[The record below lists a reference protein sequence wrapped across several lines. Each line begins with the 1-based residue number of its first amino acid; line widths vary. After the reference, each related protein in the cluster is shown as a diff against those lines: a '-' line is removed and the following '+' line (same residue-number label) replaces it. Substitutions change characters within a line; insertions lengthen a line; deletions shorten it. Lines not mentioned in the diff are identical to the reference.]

1 VEAEEEQAIIWEEGN
16 AEELD
21 ITLPSMTIF

>member
-1 VEAEEEQAIIWEEGN
+1 VEAEEEQAIIWEEEN